1 MRIRVKNN
9 EGLGLFLAVCF
20 GALLIAVVLALGG
33 FCTEYVIEF
42 WGSYLKGQPV
52 DVSFGLCVLLSLFLG
67 ETPVPLAVLTWVIA
81 SMMA

>member
-1 MRIRVKNN
+1 MRCK
-9 EGLGLFLAVCF
+9 EDLGLLLAVCAT
-20 GALLIAVVLALGG
+20 ALLIVGVVLLGG

-42 WGSYLKGQPV
+42 WGSYFKGQPV
-52 DVSFGLCVLLSLFLG
+52 DVPFGLCVLLSLFLG